1 MARIIVIS
9 DEQGECTLL
18 RSHLESVGHNV
29 TEASDGV
36 AALAAFDQQS
46 YDLIIV
52 DALLP
57 EEDGIV
63 VARLSPKL
71 QPKAKVLAITGGG
84 PNPSSEGAQE
94 MIQMFGAHAVLNKP
108 FGKDAFLDKVNG
120 LLVR

>member
-9 DEQGECTLL
+9 DEQGECALL

-36 AALAAFDQQS
+36 LALAAFDQQS
-46 YDLIIV
+46 CDLIIV
-52 DALLP
+52 DVLMP

-63 VARLSPKL
+63 VAKLWPKL
-71 QPKAKVLAITGGG
+71 QPKAKVMAIAGSD
-84 PNPSSEGAQE
+84 PNLSSDRVQDL
-94 MIQMFGAHAVLNKP
+94 MQMFGAHVVLEKP
-108 FGKDAFLDKVNG
+108 FGKVEFLDKVNG